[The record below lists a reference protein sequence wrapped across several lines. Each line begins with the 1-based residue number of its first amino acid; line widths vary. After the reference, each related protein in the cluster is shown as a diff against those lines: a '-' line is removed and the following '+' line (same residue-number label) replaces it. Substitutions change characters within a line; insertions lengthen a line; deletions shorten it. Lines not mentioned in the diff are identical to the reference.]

1 MVYWPKE
8 EALLMK
14 DSENAPDGVNSMAMP
29 QLSTRLYHMSQN
41 IFFFGVPPQ
50 LFCVKESDADRDQ
63 PSDCQIIPNTSVW
76 TRCHNT
82 SKRCKVSTARTDR
95 KPTDCTSALTY
106 VCKDSLGMA
115 RWTSDSTP
123 FPTISKVTHI
133 LKREPRRNRC
143 TLPRRG
149 WFGVRFWA
157 V

>member
-115 RWTSDSTP
+115 RWTP

-133 LKREPRRNRC
+133 LKRELRRNRC